1 MNIRSEKTI
10 NFLIAGILISALL
23 VRIWWFQQVN
33 TQPVTDFDWYFERA
47 KELARGLG
55 YQVDGSPTAYWP
67 PGFPIAL
74 SLIFRCVGPS
84 ILAAKIFNIA
94 LTILIVFQTYLLG
107 RRLSDNPILG
117 IVAALI
123 TAIFPPLVAYS
134 TIIASEPLFTALT
147 LAGCLSIYH
156 KKPQYFQ
163 FILAGIAFSLAALV
177 RPQAILLPL
186 FLVPLALWNSHSI
199 TTSTSKSTTLKVL
212 ALLTALTTI
221 QIPWIVRNINVYSH
235 PVFISTNGGDNL
247 WIGHNPNATG
257 RYMDPGGRPA
267 KPEIELKNDK
277 SQKQLAMDYLKS
289 QPSRIFK
296 NTNEK
301 LTATFLDSQD
311 VPYWAFQTH
320 KGRLISPGTG
330 SDKPLYKW
338 AQTISKTTKPWL
350 LWIALFGTILALMT
364 RTHRTKILLP
374 IAIIIYTA
382 LLSIAFFGNPRFGFP
397 TLPFQ
402 SIAAAFIPLVFIELF
417 KTKKSADNQMPTESL
432 EDTDKT

>member
-47 KELARGLG
+47 KELAQSLG

-134 TIIASEPLFTALT
+134 TIIASEPLFTVLT

-186 FLVPLALWNSHSI
+186 FLVPLALWNSHSF
-199 TTSTSKSTTLKVL
+199 TPSTNKSTTLKVL
-212 ALLTALTTI
+212 TLLIALTTV

-235 PVFISTNGGDNL
+235 P
-247 WIGHNPNATG
+247 
-257 RYMDPGGRPA
+257 
-267 KPEIELKNDK
+267 
-277 SQKQLAMDYLKS
+277 
-289 QPSRIFK
+289 
-296 NTNEK
+296 
-301 LTATFLDSQD
+301 
-311 VPYWAFQTH
+311 
-320 KGRLISPGTG
+320 
-330 SDKPLYKW
+330 
-338 AQTISKTTKPWL
+338 KTTNS
-350 LWIALFGTILALMT
+350 ITI
-364 RTHRTKILLP
+364 KI
-374 IAIIIYTA
+374 
-382 LLSIAFFGNPRFGFP
+382 
-397 TLPFQ
+397 
-402 SIAAAFIPLVFIELF
+402 
-417 KTKKSADNQMPTESL
+417 
-432 EDTDKT
+432 